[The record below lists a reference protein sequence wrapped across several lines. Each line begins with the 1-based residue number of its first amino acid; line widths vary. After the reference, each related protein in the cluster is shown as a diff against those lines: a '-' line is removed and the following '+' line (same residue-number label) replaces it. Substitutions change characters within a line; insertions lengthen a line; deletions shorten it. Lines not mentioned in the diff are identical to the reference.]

1 MAAGEAL
8 SPCAPA
14 RHLLDICNRQGS
26 MLSEEYPISFHE
38 HFQVQVD
45 TVWFQLARGLISCCA
60 NLQAVKLL
68 FNIWPNMNILNLYLF
83 NFFNQSYYLTFSSS
97 KLNKLKT
104 SERGLNFKNSYI
116 I

>member
-1 MAAGEAL
+1 MNFC
-8 SPCAPA
+8 P
-14 RHLLDICNRQGS
+14 RVHQQGTYWTFATTKVACS
-26 MLSEEYPISFHE
+26 QKRPISFCE
-38 HFQVQVD
+38 RFQVQVG
-45 TVWFQLARGLISCCA
+45 TVWFQLAGGLISCCA

-83 NFFNQSYYLTFSSS
+83 IFFNQSYCLTFSSS
-97 KLNKLKT
+97 KLNKIKT